1 MIFSHWG
8 GKVSVRTD
16 RYRLDNAG
24 QLFDMQADPGQDRDI
39 SREQPQVA
47 ARLSEALARWKQEM
61 LPGLKNDDRP
71 FPVGYPEF
79 PVTQL
84 PARDGVPHGKIKRS
98 AGAPNCSYFTN
109 WTDAADSITWDIQV
123 AAPGRYEAVVY
134 YTCPKADVGS
144 AIELSLTDSRIQA
157 VVSEAHD
164 PPLRGAEHDRVPRKG
179 ESYVK
184 DFRPLRLGVVEL
196 KACRGPLT
204 LRALTVPGKQVMD
217 VRMLLLTRRSDT

>member
-1 MIFSHWG
+1 
-8 GKVSVRTD
+8 VRTQH
-16 RYRLDNAG
+16 YRLDNAG
-24 QLFDMQADPGQDRDI
+24 QLFDMQADPGQDRDV
-39 SREQPQVA
+39 SKEQPEVA
-47 ARLSEALARWKQEM
+47 ARLSKALARWKDEM

-84 PARDGVPHGKIKRS
+84 PARDGVPHGNVKRS

-109 WTDAADSITWDIQV
+109 WTAAADSITWDVQV
-123 AAPGRYEAVVY
+123 AADGRYEAVLY

-144 AIELSLTDSRIQA
+144 TIELSLNGSRIQA
-157 VVSEAHD
+157 AVSEAHD

-204 LRALTVPGKQVMD
+204 LRALTVSGKQVMD
-217 VRMLLLTRRSDT
+217 VRLLLLTQVQ